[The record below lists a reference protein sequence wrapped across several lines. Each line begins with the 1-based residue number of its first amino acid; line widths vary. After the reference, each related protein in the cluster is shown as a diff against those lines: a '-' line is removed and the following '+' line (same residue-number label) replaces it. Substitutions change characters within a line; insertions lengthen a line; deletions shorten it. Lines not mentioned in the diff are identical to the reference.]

1 MPDIGGMSSA
11 LLGIILVSVV
21 ALLILL
27 FIIVSQYKRCPS
39 NRILVIYGKVGGGR
53 SARCI
58 HGGGAFVIPVIQDY
72 QFLSLQ
78 PMPIEINLTGA
89 LSKQNI
95 RVNVPST
102 FTVAISTDP
111 RIMNNAAERLL
122 GLDERQI
129 KEQAQEII
137 LGQLRLV
144 IATLTIEEINRD
156 REVFLQ
162 QVNKNVAAELHKL
175 GLELLNVNVRDI
187 TDASGYI
194 EAIGKKSAAEAINK
208 ARVEVAEQE
217 RFGAVGEAKAVR
229 ERTVQVALEA
239 TETEKGKKEAEREMR
254 IATSQL
260 EAEAAI
266 SEAQANRKK
275 TIEIAAERAE
285 AEVGLKRAEAQQR
298 ISVAE
303 LEAETAAKEN
313 ASRAAVIESNATLA
327 EREAVARQRAEVAKA
342 NAEREILIAQ
352 RQRETALLEKEELVR
367 QEIEKLKRQVDADAE
382 AERIRRVAQGEA
394 DAILLKYKADADGL
408 KQLLLAKAEGYHNI
422 IRACGNDP
430 NTAAK
435 LLLLEKLETIVDKQ
449 VEAISNLKIDKIT
462 VWDGGNGDGSA
473 TSQFIRNFVSA
484 LPPLQEIA
492 RQAGM
497 ELPAYLGSLV
507 ESATNGTTE
516 KALPRPAVTPAA
528 KPPATKEG

>member
-1 MPDIGGMSSA
+1 M
-11 LLGIILVSVV
+11 GIILVSAV
-21 ALLILL
+21 ALLVLL
-27 FIIVSQYKRCPS
+27 VIIVQQYKRCPS

-58 HGGGAFVIPVIQDY
+58 HGGGAFVIPIIQDY

-194 EAIGKKSAAEAINK
+194 EAIGKKSAAEPSTRRGLKSPSRNGSGQWVK
-208 ARVEVAEQE
+208 RRLSVNG
-217 RFGAVGEAKAVR
+217 RCRSRLKPPKPKR
-229 ERTVQVALEA
+229 
-239 TETEKGKKEAEREMR
+239 GKRSRAGD
-254 IATSQL
+254 AYCYLPTG
-260 EAEAAI
+260 AEAAI

-298 ISVAE
+298 ISIAE
-303 LEAETAAKEN
+303 LEAETTAKEN

-327 EREAVARQRAEVAKA
+327 EREALARQRAEVAKA

-352 RQRETALLEKEELVR
+352 RQREMALLEKEELVR
-367 QEIEKLKRQVDADAE
+367 QEIEKLKQQVEADAE
-382 AERIRRVAQGEA
+382 AERIRRIAQGEA
-394 DAILLKYKADADGL
+394 EAVLLKYKAEADGL

-449 VEAISNLKIDKIT
+449 VAAISNLKIDKIT

-492 RQAGM
+492 RQAGV
-497 ELPAYLGSLV
+497 ELPTYLGSLV
-507 ESATNGTTE
+507 DSEANGKAE
-516 KALPRPAVTPAA
+516 KAVPRSVVTPVA
-528 KPPATKEG
+528 KPPVTKEG

>member
-1 MPDIGGMSSA
+1 MGEISLA
-11 LLGIILVSVV
+11 LLAVIGVSVL
-21 ALLILL
+21 ALLIVVGVL
-27 FIIVSQYKRCPS
+27 INQYKRCPS

-53 SARCI
+53 SAKCI

-111 RIMNNAAERLL
+111 AIMNNAAERLL

-239 TETEKGKKEAEREMR
+239 TETEKGQKEAERTMR
-254 IATSQL
+254 MATAQL

-266 SEAQANRKK
+266 AEAQANRKK
-275 TIEIAAERAE
+275 TIDIAAERAE
-285 AEVGLKRAEAQQR
+285 AEVGVKRAEAQQR

-313 ASRAAVIESNATLA
+313 LARAAVIESNAMLA
-327 EREAVARQRAEVAKA
+327 ERQAAAQQRAEVAKA

-367 QEIEKLKRQVDADAE
+367 QEVEKLKRQVDADAE

-394 DAILLKYKADADGL
+394 DALLLKYKADADGV

-430 NTAAK
+430 DTAAK
-435 LLLLEKLETIVDKQ
+435 LILLEKLETIVEKQ
-449 VEAISNLKIDKIT
+449 VAAIANLKIDKIT
-462 VWDGGNGDGSA
+462 VWDAGGNGDGSSTA
-473 TSQFIRNFVSA
+473 HFIRNFVAS

-492 RQAGM
+492 RQAGV
-497 ELPAYLGSLV
+497 ELPAYLGSLA
-507 ESATNGTTE
+507 ESGANGKTD
-516 KALPRPAVTPAA
+516 KPASRTPAA
-528 KPPATKEG
+528 TPKPTVKEG

>member
-1 MPDIGGMSSA
+1 MGEISLALVATVGLSA
-11 LLGIILVSVV
+11 LAVLIVIGVIIN
-21 ALLILL
+21 
-27 FIIVSQYKRCPS
+27 QYKRCPS

-53 SARCI
+53 SAKCI

-111 RIMNNAAERLL
+111 AIMNNAAERLL

-239 TETEKGKKEAEREMR
+239 TETEKGKKEAERTMR
-254 IATSQL
+254 MVTAQL

-266 SEAQANRKK
+266 AEAQANRKK
-275 TIEIAAERAE
+275 TIDIAAERAE
-285 AEVGLKRAEAQQR
+285 AEVGVKRAEAQQR
-298 ISVAE
+298 ISIAE

-313 ASRAAVIESNATLA
+313 MARAAVIESNAMLA
-327 EREAVARQRAEVAKA
+327 EWQAAAQQRAEVAKA

-352 RQRETALLEKEELVR
+352 RQREKALLEKEELVR
-367 QEIEKLKRQVDADAE
+367 QEIEKLKRQVEADAE

-394 DAILLKYKADADGL
+394 DAILLKYKADADGM

-430 NTAAK
+430 DTAAK
-435 LLLLEKLETIVDKQ
+435 LILLEKLETIVEKQ
-449 VEAISNLKIDKIT
+449 VEAIANLKIDKIT
-462 VWDGGNGDGSA
+462 VWDSGGNGDGSSTA
-473 TSQFIRNFVSA
+473 HFIRNFVSS

-492 RQAGM
+492 RQAGV

-507 ESATNGTTE
+507 DSGANGKTE
-516 KALPRPAVTPAA
+516 KTPSRTGTAA
-528 KPPATKEG
+528 PKPTPKEG

>member
-1 MPDIGGMSSA
+1 MGEINIALLAIVGVSA
-11 LLGIILVSVV
+11 LAVLIVIGIIVN
-21 ALLILL
+21 
-27 FIIVSQYKRCPS
+27 QYKRCPS
-39 NRILVIYGKVGGGR
+39 NRILVVYGKVGGGR
-53 SARCI
+53 SAKCI

-111 RIMNNAAERLL
+111 AIMNNAAERLL

-229 ERTVQVALEA
+229 ERTVQVALET
-239 TETEKGKKEAEREMR
+239 TETEKGQKEAERTMR
-254 IATSQL
+254 MATAQL

-266 SEAQANRKK
+266 AEAQASRKK
-275 TIEIAAERAE
+275 TVDIAAERAE

-313 ASRAAVIESNATLA
+313 QSRAAVIESNAMLA
-327 EREAVARQRAEVAKA
+327 EREAAARQRAEVARA
-342 NAEREILIAQ
+342 LAEREILIAQ

-408 KQLLLAKAEGYHNI
+408 RQLLLAKAEGYHNI
-422 IRACGNDP
+422 IRACGNNPD
-430 NTAAK
+430 TAAK
-435 LLLLEKLETIVDKQ
+435 LILLEKLEAIVAKQ
-449 VEAISNLKIDKIT
+449 VEAIANLKIDKIT
-462 VWDGGNGDGSA
+462 VWDSGGGGDSSSTA
-473 TSQFIRNFVSA
+473 RFIRDFVAA

-492 RQAGM
+492 RQAGV
-497 ELPAYLGSLV
+497 ELPAYLGSLT
-507 ESATNGTTE
+507 ESVANGRAE
-516 KALPRPAVTPAA
+516 RELLGAVAV
-528 KPPATKEG
+528 KPQPPSKEG

>member
-1 MPDIGGMSSA
+1 MGEISYALLAVIGVSA
-11 LLGIILVSVV
+11 LAVLIVIGLVVN
-21 ALLILL
+21 
-27 FIIVSQYKRCPS
+27 QYKRCPS
-39 NRILVIYGKVGGGR
+39 NRILVVYGKVGGGR
-53 SARCI
+53 SAKCI
-58 HGGGAFVIPVIQDY
+58 HGGGAFVVPIIQDY

-111 RIMNNAAERLL
+111 NVMVNAAERLL

-129 KEQAQEII
+129 KEQAQDII

-156 REVFLQ
+156 REVFLKYI
-162 QVNKNVAAELHKL
+162 NTNVASELHKI
-175 GLELLNVNVRDI
+175 GLQLINVNIKDI

-229 ERTVQVALEA
+229 ERTVQVALE
-239 TETEKGKKEAEREMR
+239 TMETEKGQKEAERAMR
-254 IATSQL
+254 IATAQL

-266 SEAQANRKK
+266 SEAQTSRKK
-275 TIEIAAERAE
+275 TIDIAAERAE

-313 ASRAAVIESNATLA
+313 NSRAVVIESNAMLS
-327 EREAVARQRAEVAKA
+327 ERQAAAQQRAEVAKA

-367 QEIEKLKRQVDADAE
+367 QEVEKLKRQVDADAE

-394 DAILLKYKADADGL
+394 DAILLKYKSEADGL
-408 KQLLLAKAEGYHNI
+408 KQLWLAKAEGYHNI

-430 NTAAK
+430 DTAAK
-435 LLLLEKLETIVDKQ
+435 LILLEKLETIVEKQ
-449 VEAISNLKIDKIT
+449 VESIANLKIDKIT
-462 VWDGGNGDGSA
+462 VWDSGGSGDGSS
-473 TSQFIRNFVSA
+473 TSHFIRSFISS

-492 RQAGM
+492 RQAGV
-497 ELPAYLGSLV
+497 ELPAYLGSLA
-507 ESATNGTTE
+507 ESGINGKTE
-516 KALPRPAVTPAA
+516 KGIPRAA
-528 KPPATKEG
+528 AAPPKLAPKEG